1 VEEGKD
7 TYPAKEIETNYDVSY
22 NRNAVRMEGRE
33 GGGREEEKERKRERR
48 GDGQRTKNQ
57 IKLFDNQSKGIIHI
71 SERGFEALAWD

>member
-1 VEEGKD
+1 LF
-7 TYPAKEIETNYDVSY
+7 
-22 NRNAVRMEGRE
+22 
-33 GGGREEEKERKRERR
+33 GREEEKERKTERR

>member
-33 GGGREEEKERKRERR
+33 RGREEEKERKRERR